1 MLDIWWDR
9 NYLPPDV
16 MAEVRRAVFSPV
28 ARFVPRPV
36 AAPAAHPPE
45 PAKPTPPATGAP
57 PKPRMYYD
65 VPAGVMIKHINVRC
79 TPLCVCQACR
89 C

>member
-16 MAEVRRAVFSPV
+16 MTEVRRAVFSPV

-36 AAPAAHPPE
+36 VAPAAPPPL
-45 PAKPTPPATGAP
+45 PAKLMPPVTAP

-65 VPAGVMIKHINVRC
+65 VPAGVMIRHINVRN
-79 TPLCVCQACR
+79 VSISVYQASR
-89 C
+89 R